1 MRVGYVVGRFPAL
14 SETFVINQMAG
25 LLERNFEVGVVCN
38 SIALEAHID
47 TSVEPLS
54 TLMAGTGDW
63 WGRAAGLRSMIGALP
78 NGLKDKASTLLDT
91 LSIRRLNSFDV
102 IVAHFGG
109 NGARVARLKKR
120 GLITPP
126 IITVFHGYDVG
137 VPLHEN
143 RLAEYRDL
151 FKFGSL
157 NLPVNDYFRRL
168 LIEAGASD
176 HKVSVHR
183 MGIDISQIPFMSQS
197 RRESPLRLIS
207 VCRLV
212 EKKGVEFALR
222 ALSLVKKSKPDLD
235 WQYTIVGDGPN
246 RVQLQQIAIEGDIID
261 RVAFT
266 GSLPHAVVK
275 EQLRRSHVFVLPSVT
290 AVNGDVEGIP
300 VALME
305 AMAAGLTV
313 VSTHHSGIPELI
325 ANRETGFLAPEKDV
339 TALADSILWIA
350 AHPTECEQFARYARL
365 KVEREYNAETL
376 NDRFATIV
384 SDVAKAKRRK

>member
-1 MRVGYVVGRFPAL
+1 MRVGYVVGRFPVL

-25 LLERNFEVGVVCN
+25 LLQRDFEVGVVCN
-38 SIALEAHID
+38 GIAPEAHID

-54 TLMAGTGDW
+54 TLMAGTRDW
-63 WGRAAGLRSMIGALP
+63 WGPAAGLRSRIATLP
-78 NGLKDKASTLLDT
+78 SGLRDKASTLLDM
-91 LSIRRLNSFDV
+91 LSVRRLNSFDV
-102 IVAHFGG
+102 IVAHFGQ

-137 VPLHEN
+137 VPFHEK
-143 RLAEYRDL
+143 RLGEYRDL

-183 MGIDISQIPFMSQS
+183 MGIDITQIPFTPQS
-197 RRESPLRLIS
+197 RRELPLRLIS
-207 VCRLV
+207 VSRLI
-212 EKKGVEFALR
+212 EKKGVELALR
-222 ALSLVKKSKPDLD
+222 ALSLVKKSKPEFD
-235 WQYTIVGDGPN
+235 WRYTIVGDGPN
-246 RVQLQQIAIEGDIID
+246 REQLQQIAAEGDITD

-266 GSLPHAVVK
+266 GSLPHATVK
-275 EQLRRSHVFVLPSVT
+275 EELRHSHVFVLPSVT
-290 AVNGDVEGIP
+290 AGNGDVEGIP

-325 ANRETGFLAPEKDV
+325 ADRKTGFLAPEKDI
-339 TALADSILWIA
+339 AAIADSILWIA
-350 AHPTECEQFARYARL
+350 THPEQCEQFARNARL

-384 SDVAKAKRRK
+384 SDIAKAGK